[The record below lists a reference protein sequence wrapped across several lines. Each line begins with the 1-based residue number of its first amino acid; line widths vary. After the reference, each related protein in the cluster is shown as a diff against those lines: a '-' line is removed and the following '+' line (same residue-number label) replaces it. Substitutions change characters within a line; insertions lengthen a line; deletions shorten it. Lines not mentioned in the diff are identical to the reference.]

1 MTQLFGLR
9 SRSCRE
15 ISKKN
20 HFGTGQSVREL
31 HSSSNVDSTYAVK
44 SMRLPR
50 ARGFIG
56 PAHPSI
62 RRGLVPASVN
72 TRTDLFENFLRSPLH
87 QRRAPPKT
95 RRIPPEASP
104 AAWPRRPPARG
115 AANRPRPGWRAFSS
129 SRSSWTQ
136 DRSRESASKPW
147 VAAARRASSSATTH
161 VREKPACAAWNSLSE
176 L

>member
-15 ISKKN
+15 LSKKN

-56 PAHPSI
+56 PAHASI
-62 RRGLVPASVN
+62 RRGLVPASLN
-72 TRTDLFENFLRSPLH
+72 TRTDLLMNFLRSPSNEGHHPKRVGYRPKRHPRRGRADPPRAGPRTVRGRDGAPLAPRGLLGRRIARASQPRSRGLQPLGALLPR
-87 QRRAPPKT
+87 QRRTCEKRSV
-95 RRIPPEASP
+95 RRVE
-104 AAWPRRPPARG
+104 
-115 AANRPRPGWRAFSS
+115 FF
-129 SRSSWTQ
+129 
-136 DRSRESASKPW
+136 
-147 VAAARRASSSATTH
+147 V
-161 VREKPACAAWNSLSE
+161 
-176 L
+176 